1 MKVWKQQHELIYYCF
16 KNREHLSMQETD
28 FTGICSFTHV
38 LYLYLVGTVSICQN
52 LA

>member
-16 KNREHLSMQETD
+16 KIREHLSMQETD
-28 FTGICSFTHV
+28 FTGICSLMHV
-38 LYLYLVGTVSICQN
+38 LQLNLVGIVSICQN